1 MFDEAMNRRRSA
13 SMIRRRSTKIAEDT
27 VLSRTPGA
35 TCIISALNQFITSS
49 VAGYVRNQSQMITI
63 ETYPLKWSVRRLDS
77 DFETLRDYL
86 LRTYPQTQ
94 IPPLPNQTKKKL
106 TKHQTTKRILYYQ
119 RFLNSILK
127 SAVLK
132 TSKFLVAF
140 LQETNQEAFNLKL
153 LTIEEDVGP
162 KNIYEF
168 KTLTGE
174 IETETR
180 AKAAKFCDQ
189 LGNFARNYEKINEQ

>member
-1 MFDEAMNRRRSA
+1 MRS
-13 SMIRRRSTKIAEDT
+13 
-27 VLSRTPGA
+27 
-35 TCIISALNQFITSS
+35 
-49 VAGYVRNQSQMITI
+49 QSQMITI
-63 ETYPLKWSVRRLDS
+63 ETYPLKWSVRRLDT
-77 DFETLRDYL
+77 DFDTLRDYL
-86 LRTYPQTQ
+86 LRTYPQTL
-94 IPPLPNQTKKKL
+94 IPPLPNPTKKKL
-106 TKHQTTKRILYYQ
+106 QKHQTTKRILYYQ

-127 SAVLK
+127 SSVLK

-140 LQETNQEAFNLKL
+140 LQETNQETFNMKL

-180 AKAAKFCDQ
+180 AKATQFC
-189 LGNFARNYEKINEQ
+189 E

>member
-1 MFDEAMNRRRSA
+1 M
-13 SMIRRRSTKIAEDT
+13 
-27 VLSRTPGA
+27 
-35 TCIISALNQFITSS
+35 
-49 VAGYVRNQSQMITI
+49 
-63 ETYPLKWSVRRLDS
+63 
-77 DFETLRDYL
+77 
-86 LRTYPQTQ
+86 
-94 IPPLPNQTKKKL
+94 
-106 TKHQTTKRILYYQ
+106 KHQTTKRILYYQ

-127 SAVLK
+127 SSVLK

-140 LQETNQEAFNLKL
+140 LQETNQETFNMKL

-180 AKAAKFCDQ
+180 AKASKFCDQ
-189 LGNFARNYEKINEQ
+189 LGNFSRNYEKINE

>member
-1 MFDEAMNRRRSA
+1 MF
-13 SMIRRRSTKIAEDT
+13 
-27 VLSRTPGA
+27 
-35 TCIISALNQFITSS
+35 
-49 VAGYVRNQSQMITI
+49 
-63 ETYPLKWSVRRLDS
+63 
-77 DFETLRDYL
+77 
-86 LRTYPQTQ
+86 
-94 IPPLPNQTKKKL
+94 
-106 TKHQTTKRILYYQ
+106 YQ

-127 SAVLK
+127 SGVLK

-153 LTIEEDVGP
+153 LSIEEEVGP

-180 AKAAKFCDQ
+180 AKASKFCEQ
-189 LGNFARNYEKINEQ
+189 LGNFARNYEKVNDL